1 MRYCRQG
8 IPFVVWMLVGVWTM
22 VACQEPTEHGGK
34 TPLVQ
39 VEDQYL
45 YAEDVAKVLPFGL
58 SAADS
63 AAFMKDYLRK
73 WAEEQTLYKQ
83 AERNV
88 TNDER
93 INQLVEEYRRSLI
106 LNDYEKLLIQ
116 QQMSE
121 VLPEEDL
128 QRYYD
133 GHKEFFVL
141 DEAVVKGVFLKVP
154 VGSPDLKELKKWYK
168 DNSEATL
175 EKLDKYAFRH
185 AVIYEYFYDQW
196 LPISELE
203 GKVIVNLEELSA
215 NFEKQRNIEIE
226 DEAYCYLLH
235 VEEYKLKG
243 EVKPYDL
250 ARYEIVDLLS
260 NAHRVEFMQ
269 KVKGD
274 LYNKALDRGRII
286 YY

>member
-1 MRYCRQG
+1 MGYCRRG
-8 IPFVVWMLVGVWTM
+8 IPFVVWMLVGAWAM
-22 VACQEPTEHGGK
+22 VACQEPAEHGGK

-45 YAEDVAKVLPFGL
+45 YAEDVARVLPFGL
-58 SAADS
+58 SPADS
-63 AAFMKDYLRK
+63 AAFVEDYLRK
-73 WAEEQTLYKQ
+73 WAEEQALYKQ

-88 TNDER
+88 TGSGR
-93 INQLVEEYRRSLI
+93 IAQLVEEYRRSLI
-106 LNDYEKLLIQ
+106 LNDYEKLLQQ

-121 VLPEEDL
+121 LLPEEDL

-133 GHKEFFVL
+133 EHKEFFVL
-141 DEAVVKGVFLKVP
+141 DEAVVKGVFVKVP
-154 VGSPDLKELKKWYK
+154 VGSPDLKNLKQWYK
-168 DNSEATL
+168 DNSEETL

-196 LPISELE
+196 VPISELE
-203 GKVIVNLEELSA
+203 GKVIVNLEELSG
-215 NFEKQRNIEIE
+215 NFEKQRNIEAE
-226 DEAYCYLLH
+226 DEEYCYLLH

-269 KVKGD
+269 KVKGE
-274 LYNKALDRGRII
+274 LYNKALERGRII